1 MTEHRSRNQNRKGQS
16 TNIIVF
22 FRKKHGQE
30 TLEHIKKQAQQP
42 ERYPAI
48 YKYVC
53 RTGIPVRAELCYIFF
68 ASSSGMNLQN
78 ITPPQAKPNAAY
90 AAHRAKELISILQ
103 PPLPQYRPP
112 HSGLCRR
119 AALHASFPPFV
130 CRPLSSTLPKPLRA
144 HSQHVSKAR
153 EM

>member
-1 MTEHRSRNQNRKGQS
+1 MEENSKRRTRRSTGRKPLNISRNRHS
-16 TNIIVF
+16 S
-22 FRKKHGQE
+22 
-30 TLEHIKKQAQQP
+30 P
-42 ERYPAI
+42 S
-48 YKYVC
+48 
-53 RTGIPVRAELCYIFF
+53 GIPQFINTFAEPGFPSELSFVISFF

-119 AALHASFPPFV
+119 AAFHAFFPLFV
-130 CRPLSSTLPKPLRA
+130 CRLLSSTLPKPLHA

-153 EM
+153 ER